1 MKTSLTYL
9 YSYLLIPLCLFFAPI
24 YWMVFLVGL
33 STIID
38 TCFGIWKSLKLKQKV
53 SSKLC
58 RKGLVPKATSY
69 IALVLIAF
77 TADFHIVNEFTKLF
91 VNIQFVSTKLLAM
104 VLIVIEFRS
113 MDESFKLV
121 KGYSFIDKLM
131 SNIKKIKQ
139 VKAEVEK

>member
-1 MKTSLTYL
+1 
-9 YSYLLIPLCLFFAPI
+9 
-24 YWMVFLVGL
+24 
-33 STIID
+33 
-38 TCFGIWKSLKLKQKV
+38 
-53 SSKLC
+53 
-58 RKGLVPKATSY
+58 
-69 IALVLIAF
+69 LIAF

>member
-9 YSYLLIPLCLFFAPI
+9 YSYLLIPLCLFFTPI
-24 YWMVFLVGL
+24 YWMIFLVGFTTL
-33 STIID
+33 ID
-38 TCFGIWKSLKLKQKV
+38 TGFGIWKSKKLKQRV
-53 SSKLC
+53 TSKLC

-69 IALVLIAF
+69 IALVLLAF
-77 TADFHIVNEFTKLF
+77 TADFHIVNEFTKIF

-121 KGYSFIDKLM
+121 KGYSFLDKLI
-131 SNIKKIKQ
+131 NNVKKIKQ
-139 VKAEVEK
+139 IKSEVEK

>member
-1 MKTSLTYL
+1 
-9 YSYLLIPLCLFFAPI
+9 
-24 YWMVFLVGL
+24 
-33 STIID
+33 
-38 TCFGIWKSLKLKQKV
+38 
-53 SSKLC
+53 
-58 RKGLVPKATSY
+58 
-69 IALVLIAF
+69 
-77 TADFHIVNEFTKLF
+77 VNEFTKLF

>member
-1 MKTSLTYL
+1 
-9 YSYLLIPLCLFFAPI
+9 
-24 YWMVFLVGL
+24 
-33 STIID
+33 
-38 TCFGIWKSLKLKQKV
+38 
-53 SSKLC
+53 
-58 RKGLVPKATSY
+58 
-69 IALVLIAF
+69 
-77 TADFHIVNEFTKLF
+77 
-91 VNIQFVSTKLLAM
+91 M